1 MNNPSTIKKPNGAM
15 SLLDKFAQINSSIE
29 DARRKVG
36 EVRARLE
43 QTNEN
48 INNTREEK
56 TLMLEQTEQAKTE
69 KIRIEKDLK
78 EAKIEHSAKLSEK
91 ERVQREQRLAK
102 TVSYIFFSL
111 CTTIYSCTNMTQD
124 IFAAVHNT
132 I

>member
-56 TLMLEQTEQAKTE
+56 TLMLDQTEQAKTE

-78 EAKIEHSAKLSEK
+78 EAKIEHLAKLSEN

-102 TVSYIFFSL
+102 TVS
-111 CTTIYSCTNMTQD
+111 CIYCVLLSIRVQ
-124 IFAAVHNT
+124 I
-132 I
+132 

>member
-1 MNNPSTIKKPNGAM
+1 MNNPSTKKPNGAM

-69 KIRIEKDLK
+69 KIHIEKDLK
-78 EAKIEHSAKLSEK
+78 EAKMEHLAKLSEK

-102 TVSYIFFSL
+102 TVSYIFY
-111 CTTIYSCTNMTQD
+111 CVNYIYSCTQYD
-124 IFAAVHNT
+124 SRYIFAVHKY
-132 I
+132 